1 MEEKKLRI
9 GILCGGKSAEHE
21 ISLISAK
28 SVIEALDKSKYDIH
42 IIGID
47 KNGAWHLRDNAL
59 YLMHDE
65 DPKRIHLYG
74 DKQTVALIPFDECQ
88 LIKSYS
94 GNQLRETLDLDS
106 LDYIDLVVV
115 IESNFPIKV
124 KPEDF
129 VNILTFQDFY
139 DYVIYNG
146 KTEPA

>member
-94 GNQLRETLDLDS
+94 GNQLRETLDLD
-106 LDYIDLVVV
+106 V
-115 IESNFPIKV
+115 IFPV
-124 KPEDF
+124 LHATNGEDG
-129 VNILTFQDFY
+129 T
-139 DYVIYNG
+139 
-146 KTEPA
+146 